1 MRPLEYGTSAT
12 GPWSIEMS
20 QADLFASTDPDL
32 TQPLTCEQ
40 KEVLERAV
48 AKIVLL
54 GAQVGVSADQMI
66 LLLESGLTVGEL
78 IEYLVAQSAESA

>member
-1 MRPLEYGTSAT
+1 
-12 GPWSIEMS
+12 MS
-20 QADLFASTDPDL
+20 QADLFANVDHDL
-32 TQPLTCEQ
+32 TQPLTCAQ

-66 LLLESGLTVGEL
+66 LLLET
-78 IEYLVAQSAESA
+78 

>member
-1 MRPLEYGTSAT
+1 MRPLEIRRQRD

-20 QADLFASTDPDL
+20 RADLFASTDPDL
-32 TQPLTCEQ
+32 TQALTCTQ

-48 AKIVLL
+48 AKIVLI

-66 LLLESGLTVGEL
+66 LLLESGMTVQEL
-78 IEYLVAQSAESA
+78 LEYLGTQCVDSA